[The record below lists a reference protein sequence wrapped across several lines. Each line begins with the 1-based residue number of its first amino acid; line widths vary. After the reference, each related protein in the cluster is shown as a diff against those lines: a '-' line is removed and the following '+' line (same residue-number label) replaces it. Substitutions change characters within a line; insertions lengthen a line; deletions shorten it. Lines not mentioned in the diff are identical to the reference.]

1 MLVER
6 GAPLVFPEETQHI
19 RDGDWKV
26 SPPPEDVQR
35 RWIEITGPPNPKMCI
50 NAMNCGADVFMADF
64 EDALAPT
71 WVNQISG

>member
-1 MLVER
+1 
-6 GAPLVFPEETQHI
+6 
-19 RDGDWKV
+19 
-26 SPPPEDVQR
+26 
-35 RWIEITGPPNPKMCI
+35 MCI